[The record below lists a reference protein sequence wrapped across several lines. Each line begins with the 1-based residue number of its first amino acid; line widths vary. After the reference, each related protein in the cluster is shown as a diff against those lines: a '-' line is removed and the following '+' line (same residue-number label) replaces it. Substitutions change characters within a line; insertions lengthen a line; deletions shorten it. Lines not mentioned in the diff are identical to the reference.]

1 MVCLQP
7 TPRGDRPTDRPADQ
21 QRWKVDTHR
30 CPLSFD
36 QPQCASCPAII
47 GCVMEHITTLGRHTQ
62 SRIICLNIH
71 SVCLLSVHE
80 TVPNTLTG
88 HSGTQWGDRIATR
101 YWTGWVSNGCLI
113 EQVWGQDRNRKW
125 TWGDLRPHLKYRESR
140 GYFKNGEGGRFLCLG
155 WDRQRTTKPNRG
167 VNECQLN
174 CDWWIGEGFWPTS
187 PPT

>member
-1 MVCLQP
+1 MF
-7 TPRGDRPTDRPADQ
+7 TATTGGTTDRPTRRPA
-21 QRWKVDTHR
+21 KVESRYPPLPIELWPAPVRLVSSNNRVCYGAYNNTWQTH
-30 CPLSFD
+30 
-36 QPQCASCPAII
+36 
-47 GCVMEHITTLGRHTQ
+47 T
-62 SRIICLNIH
+62 ICLNIH

-80 TVPNTLTG
+80 TVSNTLPG

-113 EQVWGQDRNRKW
+113 EQVWGQDRNRKG

-140 GYFKNGEGGRFLCLG
+140 GYFKNGEGGRFVCLG

-174 CDWWIGEGFWPTS
+174 CDWWIGEGVWPTC